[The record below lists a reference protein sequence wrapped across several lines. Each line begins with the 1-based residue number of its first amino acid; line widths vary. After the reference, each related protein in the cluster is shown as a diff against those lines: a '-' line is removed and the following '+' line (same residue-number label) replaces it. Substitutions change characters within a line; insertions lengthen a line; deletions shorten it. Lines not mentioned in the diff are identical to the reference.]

1 MTEEILA
8 VDTEPVKT
16 AQAPAPGTEPTDWM
30 TLNDEFRNG
39 APDSVK
45 DLLTKKG
52 YTHLGQFFDSYNELE
67 KFKGIGKHLV
77 IPEAEDAEE
86 WNDVYN
92 QLGRPETHDKYEYT
106 YEGDVEISEELTG
119 QFKEYAHSL
128 GLTQNQF
135 NKIVNFQ
142 LDAVAAQTEAY
153 NIQDE
158 EQKNTKREEEVATL
172 KIKLGKD
179 GVPCSDEVYKA
190 KVVGARIIADSL
202 GIYQTLEANGL
213 ASNPAIIEMLDT
225 IVSRTAEDV
234 IAPQT
239 SAATTKSPI
248 EERDDI
254 MKNPV
259 FKDKFAR
266 GRKELMARYMELN
279 QIIANS
285 GQGSQPNSR

>member
-1 MTEEILA
+1 MTEIME
-8 VDTEPVKT
+8 VPTEPKIE
-16 AQAPAPGTEPTDWM
+16 AQTPAPGTEPTDWM
-30 TLNDEFRNG
+30 TLTDEFRNG
-39 APDSVK
+39 APENVK

-52 YTHLGQFFDSYNELE
+52 YTHLGQFFDSYTEME
-67 KFKGIGKHLV
+67 KFQGVGKHLV
-77 IPEAEDAEE
+77 IPEAEDAEG

-92 QLGRPETHDKYEYT
+92 QLGRPPTHDKYEFA

-119 QFKEYAHSL
+119 QFKEYAHGL

-142 LDAVAAQTEAY
+142 LDAVAAQTQAYEIQMTEQQEANVTALKEKFGEVNY
-153 NIQDE
+153 N
-158 EQKNTKREEEVATL
+158 
-172 KIKLGKD
+172 
-179 GVPCSDEVYKA
+179 A
-190 KVVGARIIADSL
+190 KVTGARIIADSL
-202 GIYQTLEANGL
+202 GIYKTLEAKGL
-213 ASNPAIIEMLDT
+213 ASDPDIIMMLDT
-225 IVSRTAEDV
+225 IANRTDEDV

-239 SAATTKSPI
+239 SVTTTKSPI
-248 EERDDI
+248 EERDEI

-285 GQGSQPNSR
+285 GQSSRPNSR